1 MTIGVVWEI
10 YEFGADTFAGL
21 DMQKDTIVHHITTVM
36 LDATK
41 SNIPI
46 TVDGIKDVVVNGKS
60 LGLGGYLDIG
70 LIDTMY
76 DLIVNLIGAVTF
88 SIFGF
93 FYVKYRGKNTFIN
106 RFIPRRKNKK
116 EDYLREAE
124 MLLEE
129 KSEE

>member
-1 MTIGVVWEI
+1 M
-10 YEFGADTFAGL
+10 
-21 DMQKDTIVHHITTVM
+21 
-36 LDATK
+36 
-41 SNIPI
+41 
-46 TVDGIKDVVVNGKS
+46 
-60 LGLGGYLDIG
+60 DIG